1 MTVNP
6 ANGFIWRQLEPRTRQ
21 HLRAGY
27 VVRRTGLVRER
38 AKRKWIARAEEFFVE
53 HDVLITPMLATHAA
67 RFPGL
72 EGQGLAGQ
80 RAALASTHRFSRTVG
95 PRRLSGYV
103 HSRRTSSRRT
113 THRRP
118 TGSASWWRTA
128 APGTRSPTR
137 GAQPLVA
144 NRASLSTAEPTST
157 STPVRTPK
165 LAKVWF
171 VTGASRGLGR
181 SAVGQALGAGHRGAG
196 TSSGTNPLLPPHWR
210 PQQVSYVIW
219 RQTRILR

>member
-80 RAALASTHRFSRTVG
+80 RAALASTHRFSRTLG
-95 PRRLSGYV
+95 PRRLPGYV

-144 NRASLSTAEPTST
+144 NRASLSKPRHSHNGGAEPLMSRRR
-157 STPVRTPK
+157 PC
-165 LAKVWF
+165 LAGPWSGV
-171 VTGASRGLGR
+171 S
-181 SAVGQALGAGHRGAG
+181 
-196 TSSGTNPLLPPHWR
+196 SSGPSGVWEAARAHSLVRNRRGPSAR
-210 PQQVSYVIW
+210 PSAGKDQGDKPM
-219 RQTRILR
+219 